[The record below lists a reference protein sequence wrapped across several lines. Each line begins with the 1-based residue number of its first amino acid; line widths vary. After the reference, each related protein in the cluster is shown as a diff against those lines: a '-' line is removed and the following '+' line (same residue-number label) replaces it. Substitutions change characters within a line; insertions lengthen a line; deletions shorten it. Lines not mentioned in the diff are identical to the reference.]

1 MPEPTPLNAPQ
12 EPPEPDTDA
21 EKPKDEEE
29 DEWNCIISIL
39 NQTII

>member
-21 EKPKDEEE
+21 EKPKDEDEEYCDEADDEGNE
-29 DEWNCIISIL
+29 DE
-39 NQTII
+39 

>member
-29 DEWNCIISIL
+29 DEWNWIISIL